1 MWLIVLSSISPPITH
16 RGSMDLSDRG
26 EERHNCSS
34 ICFAA
39 LWCPLCVYSV
49 AVASFHI
56 LIYICKDAIMCW
68 QSCFE
73 HNKEC
78 YVTRDDQHD
87 VQLWGPITSWPPF
100 VASQSYLPWI
110 LLFMTQEFSDDV
122 CSSAGHMSDS
132 RVNSTKPNMV
142 WTFWAVKRF
151 LDTLTAADGRVSLH
165 CERTH
170 SRCQWSCRSTRYSCQ
185 RHRDV

>member
-1 MWLIVLSSISPPITH
+1 MFCCTV
-16 RGSMDLSDRG
+16 M
-26 EERHNCSS
+26 
-34 ICFAA
+34 
-39 LWCPLCVYSV
+39 
-49 AVASFHI
+49 SFMCIFCCCGQFSHP
-56 LIYICKDAIMCW
+56 YICKDAIMCW

-87 VQLWGPITSWPPF
+87 VQLWGPITSWPPV

-170 SRCQWSCRSTRYSCQ
+170 SRCQWSGRSTRYSCQ